1 MFYIMYIKNDEEDV
15 SNEYSSNI
23 IAMQYC
29 IKKDDLIYKL
39 GKNNA

>member
-23 IAMQYC
+23 ITMQYC
-29 IKKDDLIYKL
+29 INKDDVIYKL